1 MNKKMLTYGLFVGGA
16 VGAAAA
22 LLYAPLSGK
31 ELRNQM
37 KESKDEWIKVANDF
51 KVNATELKDSVAKL
65 SQDGKEI
72 IKEIATDVKTAVEE
86 WQNEIE
92 PTKAAMQN
100 EIKNI
105 QTTIA
110 ELESK
115 LQDGKETIRPS

>member
-1 MNKKMLTYGLFVGGA
+1 MNKKMLTYGLLVGGA

-31 ELRNQM
+31 ELRKQM
-37 KESKDEWIKVANDF
+37 RESKDEWIKIANEF
-51 KVNATELKDSVAKL
+51 KENATELKESVTKL

-72 IKEIATDVKTAVEE
+72 IKELATDVKIAVEE
-86 WQNEIE
+86 WQHEIE
-92 PTKAAMQN
+92 PTKEAMQT

-105 QTTIA
+105 QNTIA

-115 LQDGKETIRPS
+115 LQEGKEAIRPS